1 MGAMKH
7 LLLILALLAPLPAW
21 GAASEWAENA
31 ESRVRLI
38 TPWQV
43 APQSGELRLGLHF
56 KLAPE
61 WHVYWKNSGDAG
73 FPPVVVF
80 QKAPGLAPGDI
91 ELLWPAPER
100 FELPGNLVAF
110 GYEDEVIYPVRA
122 KLDSQADRLRL
133 VADLDYLVCQ
143 VDCIPYRYTLSL
155 DQPLGASVPDP
166 ETAPLI
172 DRAWASVPT
181 PPGPGVA
188 TTAALDM
195 SQPSAPVLE
204 VRVEGARPGPDSQVF
219 LESHEAFDTGKPV
232 ARTMDDG
239 VLYRI
244 PLKPREEGK
253 VPLTTTVGWT
263 VTHLVKDGRPLNLE
277 AREQIGR
284 KEEPSASFSSPMLT
298 AGLAAASALLA
309 LGLWGLLSPEASHG
323 HGRML
328 LGFAAAAATVGLL
341 YLLSRQI
348 RPEGLAAVELAL
360 LAMGLCAWLL
370 RRSGRTLRIGLFV
383 ALIGCALAAPWL
395 AQHHRIPDLT
405 VQA

>member
-1 MGAMKH
+1 MKTS
-7 LLLILALLAPLPAW
+7 LLILALLVPLRAW

-31 ESRVRLI
+31 ESRVRLV

-43 APQSGELRLGLHF
+43 APQSGELRMGLHF

-80 QKAPGLAPGDI
+80 QNLGEA

-100 FELPGNLVAF
+100 FELPGDLVAF
-110 GYEDEVIYPVRA
+110 GYADEVVYPVRA
-122 KLDSQADRLRL
+122 KVDAQSDRLRL
-133 VADLDYLVCQ
+133 VADVDYLVCK
-143 VDCIPYRYTLSL
+143 VDCVPYRYTLTL
-155 DQPLGASVPDP
+155 DQPLGSPIPDT
-166 ETAPLI
+166 ETTPLI

-181 PPGPGVA
+181 PPSQGVT

-195 SQPSAPVLE
+195 SRPSAPVLE
-204 VRVEGARPGPDSQVF
+204 VLVEGARPGPESNLF

-232 ARTMDDG
+232 SRTTDG
-239 VLYRI
+239 GVIYRV
-244 PLKPREEGK
+244 PLKPREEGM
-253 VPLTTTVGWT
+253 VPVTTTVGWT
-263 VTHLVKDGRPLNLE
+263 VTHLVRNGEPLNLE
-277 AREQIGR
+277 SRQQIGR
-284 KEEPSASFSSPMLT
+284 KKAETRTSLRSPMLT

-309 LGLWGLLSPEASHG
+309 LGLWGLLSREASHG

-328 LGFAAAAATVGLL
+328 LGFVAAAATVGML
-341 YLLSRQI
+341 YLLSRQV

-360 LAMGLCAWLL
+360 LAMGLCAWLR
-370 RRSGRTLRIGLFV
+370 RRSGRTLRIGLLV
-383 ALIGCALAAPWL
+383 ALLGCALAAPWL
-395 AQHHRIPDLT
+395 AERNRIPGEN

>member
-1 MGAMKH
+1 MKH

-43 APQSGELRLGLHF
+43 APKSGELRMGLHF
-56 KLAPE
+56 KLTPE

-80 QKAPGLAPGDI
+80 QKTPGLGEA

-110 GYEDEVIYPVRA
+110 GYEDEVVYPVRA
-122 KLDSQADRLRL
+122 KLDAQADRLRL
-133 VADLDYLVCQ
+133 VADVDYLVCQ
-143 VDCIPYRYTLSL
+143 VDCVPYRYTLTL

-172 DRAWASVPT
+172 DRAWASLPT
-181 PPGPGVA
+181 PPGQGVS
-188 TTAALDM
+188 TTAALDV

-204 VRVEGARPGPDSQVF
+204 VRVEGARPGPESQVF
-219 LESHEAFDTGKPV
+219 LESHEAFDTGKPIS
-232 ARTMDDG
+232 RTTDDG
-239 VLYRI
+239 VIYRV
-244 PLKPREEGK
+244 PLRPREEGK
-253 VPLTTTVGWT
+253 VPSTTTVAWT
-263 VTHLVKDGRPLNLE
+263 VTHLVRDGQPLNLE
-277 AREQIGR
+277 SRQQIGP
-284 KEEPSASFSSPMLT
+284 KEVEPQQSSSGPVLI
-298 AGLAAASALLA
+298 AGLSAVSALLA
-309 LGLWGLLSPEASHG
+309 LGFWGLLSPSVHPG

-328 LGFAAAAATVGLL
+328 LGFLAAAATVGLL
-341 YLLSRQI
+341 YLLSRQV

-370 RRSGRTLRIGLFV
+370 RRSGRTLRIGLLV
-383 ALIGCALAAPWL
+383 AMLGCALAAPWL
-395 AQHHRIPDLT
+395 AQNHRIPDAT
-405 VQA
+405 IQA

>member
-1 MGAMKH
+1 MDAMKA
-7 LLLILALLAPLPAW
+7 LLLLLALLAPLPAW
-21 GAASEWAENA
+21 GAASEWSENA

-43 APQSGELRLGLHF
+43 APASGELRMGLHF
-56 KLAPE
+56 KLTPE

-80 QKAPGLAPGDI
+80 QKAPGLGEA

-110 GYEDEVIYPVRA
+110 GYEDEVVYPVRA
-122 KLDSQADRLRL
+122 KLDSQSDRLRL
-133 VADLDYLVCQ
+133 AADVDYLVCQ
-143 VDCIPYRYTLSL
+143 VDCVPHRYTLTL

-172 DRAWASVPT
+172 ERAWASLPT
-181 PPGPGVA
+181 PPGQGVA
-188 TTAALDM
+188 TTAALDV

-204 VRVEGARPGPDSQVF
+204 VRVEGARPGPESQVF
-219 LESHEAFDTGKPV
+219 LESHEAFDTGKPA
-232 ARTMDDG
+232 ARPTENG
-239 VLYRI
+239 VIYRV

-253 VPLTTTVGWT
+253 LPLTTTVGWT
-263 VTHLVKDGRPLNLE
+263 VTHLVKDGRPLHLE

-284 KEEPSASFSSPMLT
+284 KEIEPARASLSPVLI
-298 AGLAAASALLA
+298 AGLAAASALVA
-309 LGLWGLLSPEASHG
+309 MGLWGLLSRSAHPG
-323 HGRML
+323 QGRML
-328 LGFAAAAATVGLL
+328 LGFLAAAATVGLL

-370 RRSGRTLRIGLFV
+370 RRSGRTLRIGLLV
-383 ALIGCALAAPWL
+383 AMLGCALAAPWL
-395 AQHHRIPDLT
+395 AQNHRIPDVT

>member
-1 MGAMKH
+1 MKH
-7 LLLILALLAPLPAW
+7 LLLIFALLVPLPAW
-21 GAASEWAENA
+21 GAASDWAENA

-43 APQSGELRLGLHF
+43 APKSGELRMGLHF
-56 KLAPE
+56 KLTPE

-80 QKAPGLAPGDI
+80 QKAPGLGEA
-91 ELLWPAPER
+91 ELLWPAPDR

-110 GYEDEVIYPVRA
+110 GYEDEVVYPVRA
-122 KLDSQADRLRL
+122 KLDSQSDRLRL
-133 VADLDYLVCQ
+133 VADVDYLVCK
-143 VDCIPYRYTLSL
+143 VDCVPYRYTLTL
-155 DQPLGASVPDP
+155 DQPLGASVADP

-172 DRAWASVPT
+172 DRAWASLPT
-181 PPGPGVA
+181 PPGQGVT
-188 TTAALDM
+188 TTAALDV

-204 VRVEGARPGPDSQVF
+204 VRVEGARPGPESQVF
-219 LESHEAFDTGKPV
+219 LESHEAFDTGKPIS
-232 ARTMDDG
+232 RTTDDG
-239 VLYRI
+239 VVYRV

-253 VPLTTTVGWT
+253 VPSTTTVGWT
-263 VTHLVKDGRPLNLE
+263 VTHLVRDGRPLHLE
-277 AREQIGR
+277 ARAQIGR
-284 KEEPSASFSSPMLT
+284 KEIEAPRASLNSPVLT

-309 LGLWGLLSPEASHG
+309 LGLWGLLSPPADHG

-328 LGFAAAAATVGLL
+328 LGFLAAAATVGLL
-341 YLLSRQI
+341 YLLSRQV

-370 RRSGRTLRIGLFV
+370 RRSGRTLRIGLLV
-383 ALIGCALAAPWL
+383 AMLGCALAAPWL
-395 AQHHRIPDLT
+395 AQNHRIPDVT

>member
-1 MGAMKH
+1 MKH

-38 TPWQV
+38 TPWQA
-43 APQSGELRLGLHF
+43 APRSGELRMGLHF
-56 KLAPE
+56 KLTPE

-80 QKAPGLAPGDI
+80 QEAPGLAPGDI

-110 GYEDEVIYPVRA
+110 GYEDEVVYPVRA
-122 KLDSQADRLRL
+122 KLDSQSDRLRL
-133 VADLDYLVCQ
+133 VADVDYLVCR
-143 VDCIPYRYTLSL
+143 VDCVPYRYTLTL
-155 DQPLGASVPDP
+155 DQPLGDSVPDP
-166 ETAPLI
+166 DTAPLI
-172 DRAWASVPT
+172 DRAWASLPT
-181 PPGPGVA
+181 PPGQGVI
-188 TTAALDM
+188 TTAALDV
-195 SQPSAPVLE
+195 SQPSAPALE

-219 LESHEAFDTGKPV
+219 LESHEAFDTGKPIS
-232 ARTMDDG
+232 RTTDDG
-239 VLYRI
+239 VVYRV
-244 PLKPREEGK
+244 PLKPRKEGK
-253 VPLTTTVGWT
+253 VPFTTTVGWT
-263 VTHLVKDGRPLNLE
+263 VTHLVRDGRPLHLE

-284 KEEPSASFSSPMLT
+284 TEVQAPRASFGPVPI

-309 LGLWGLLSPEASHG
+309 MGLWGLLSPSAHPG

-328 LGFAAAAATVGLL
+328 LGFLAAAATVGLL

-370 RRSGRTLRIGLFV
+370 RRSGRTLRIGLLV
-383 ALIGCALAAPWL
+383 AMLGCALAAPWL
-395 AQHHRIPDLT
+395 AQHHRIPDVT